1 MGYCCDRPDCVYG
14 RTVEGLWNFG
24 LEKALNVDTS
34 VRCSV
39 GAWEKG
45 MLRAV
50 WKMEAWLVKILMEV

>member
-1 MGYCCDRPDCVYG
+1 
-14 RTVEGLWNFG
+14 VEGLWNFG